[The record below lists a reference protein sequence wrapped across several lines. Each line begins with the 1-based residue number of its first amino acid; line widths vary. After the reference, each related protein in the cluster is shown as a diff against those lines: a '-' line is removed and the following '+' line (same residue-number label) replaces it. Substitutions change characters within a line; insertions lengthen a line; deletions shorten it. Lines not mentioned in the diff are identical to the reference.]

1 MKSMWILVNSVYW
14 DVYIGVGDTVS
25 IIVFVGLYRYVDA
38 ESGSGYGGGVEIKL
52 QMKLVLVNRNSVDN
66 VFGRFKGLVSVGVD
80 YSVCWGV
87 SSFVDTGIGSFDEIT
102 CWVRN
107 ESNLDWYGIKT
118 LSQKPTDPYKLTG
131 LLVLSMCP
139 NIRPTQ
145 SI

>member
-25 IIVFVGLYRYVDA
+25 IRVFVGLYRYVDA

-80 YSVCWGV
+80 YSLFWGV

-107 ESNLDWYGIKT
+107 ESNLDWYGIFLDILDDGKHVG
-118 LSQKPTDPYKLTG
+118 SFID
-131 LLVLSMCP
+131 
-139 NIRPTQ
+139 
-145 SI
+145 